1 MVSNKEEVNQKL
13 SEINSYIAPY
23 KLAWVDPV
31 KDCELL
37 TVNARYMTPDQMNR
51 LVENVKKDGFLSQ
64 LPFGV
69 KIEEKFKVISGNHR
83 VTASIKAKLEAI
95 LILYI
100 EDIDSERELAIQ
112 LSHNSIAGQDDLG
125 ILKSLYLQIKE
136 LDWKA
141 YSGIDEQSLLNYQI
155 PELVPISE
163 SDIKLNEVRLFYGDL
178 DLKQIDQT
186 LELLEKKLIDE
197 KRDRVVLGDFERF
210 VEVMTEV
217 KRRLNVKNH
226 SVAFLKMI
234 EICEEWIE
242 TNENDLCA

>member
-1 MVSNKEEVNQKL
+1 
-13 SEINSYIAPY
+13 
-23 KLAWVDPV
+23 
-31 KDCELL
+31 
-37 TVNARYMTPDQMNR
+37 MTPDQMSR
-51 LVENVKKDGFLSQ
+51 LVENVKRDGFLSQ

-83 VTASIKAKLEAI
+83 VTAAIKAKLEAI

-100 EDIDSERELAIQ
+100 EDIDTERELAIQ

-125 ILKSLYLQIKE
+125 ILKNLYLQIKE

-197 KRDRVVLGDFERF
+197 KRDRVVLGEFERF
-210 VEVMTEV
+210 VEVMTEI

>member
-1 MVSNKEEVNQKL
+1 MVPNKEEVNRKL
-13 SEINSYIAPY
+13 SEINFYIAPY

-31 KDCELL
+31 RDCELL

-83 VTASIKAKLEAI
+83 VTAAIKAKLEAI
-95 LILYI
+95 LILYV
-100 EDIDSERELAIQ
+100 EDIDTERELAIQ

-136 LDWKA
+136 LDWKE
-141 YSGIDEQSLLNYQI
+141 YSGIDEQALLNYQI
-155 PELVPISE
+155 PDLVPISE

-197 KRDRVVLGDFERF
+197 KRDRVVFGEFERF

>member
-1 MVSNKEEVNQKL
+1 
-13 SEINSYIAPY
+13 
-23 KLAWVDPV
+23 
-31 KDCELL
+31 
-37 TVNARYMTPDQMNR
+37 MTPDQMNR

-69 KIEEKFKVISGNHR
+69 KIEEKYKIISGNHR
-83 VTASIKAKLEAI
+83 VTAAIKAKLEAI

-125 ILKSLYLQIKE
+125 ILKNLYLQIKE

>member
-1 MVSNKEEVNQKL
+1 MVPNKEEVNRKL
-13 SEINSYIAPY
+13 SEINFYIAPY

-83 VTASIKAKLEAI
+83 VTAAIKAKLEAI
-95 LILYI
+95 LILYV
-100 EDIDSERELAIQ
+100 EDIDTERELAIQ

-141 YSGIDEQSLLNYQI
+141 YSGIDEQALLNYQI

-210 VEVMTEV
+210 VEVMTEI

>member
-1 MVSNKEEVNQKL
+1 
-13 SEINSYIAPY
+13 
-23 KLAWVDPV
+23 
-31 KDCELL
+31 
-37 TVNARYMTPDQMNR
+37 MTPDQMNR

>member
-1 MVSNKEEVNQKL
+1 
-13 SEINSYIAPY
+13 
-23 KLAWVDPV
+23 
-31 KDCELL
+31 
-37 TVNARYMTPDQMNR
+37 MTPDQMNR

-69 KIEEKFKVISGNHR
+69 KIEEKYKIISGNHR

>member
-1 MVSNKEEVNQKL
+1 
-13 SEINSYIAPY
+13 
-23 KLAWVDPV
+23 
-31 KDCELL
+31 
-37 TVNARYMTPDQMNR
+37 MTPDQMNR
-51 LVENVKKDGFLSQ
+51 LVENVKRDGFLSQ

-83 VTASIKAKLEAI
+83 VTAAIKAKLEAI

-100 EDIDSERELAIQ
+100 EDIDTERELAIQ

-125 ILKSLYLQIKE
+125 ILKNLYLQIKE

-163 SDIKLNEVRLFYGDL
+163 SDIRLNEIRLFYGDL

-197 KRDRVVLGDFERF
+197 KRDRVVLGEFERF
-210 VEVMTEV
+210 VEVMTEI

>member
-1 MVSNKEEVNQKL
+1 
-13 SEINSYIAPY
+13 
-23 KLAWVDPV
+23 
-31 KDCELL
+31 
-37 TVNARYMTPDQMNR
+37 MTPDQMNR

-83 VTASIKAKLEAI
+83 VTAAIKAKLEAI
-95 LILYI
+95 LILYV
-100 EDIDSERELAIQ
+100 EDIDTERELAIQ

-136 LDWKA
+136 LDWKE
-141 YSGIDEQSLLNYQI
+141 YSGIDEQALLNYQI
-155 PELVPISE
+155 PDLVPISE

-197 KRDRVVLGDFERF
+197 KRDRVVFGEFERF

>member
-1 MVSNKEEVNQKL
+1 MVPNKEEVNKKL
-13 SEINSYIAPY
+13 SEINTFITPY
-23 KLAWVDPV
+23 KLAWVDPAE
-31 KDCELL
+31 DCELL
-37 TVNARYMTPDQMNR
+37 AVNARYMTPDQMNR
-51 LVENVKKDGFLSQ
+51 LVENVKRDGFLSQ

-83 VTASIKAKLEAI
+83 VTAAIKAKLEAI

-100 EDIDSERELAIQ
+100 EDIDTERELAIQ

-125 ILKSLYLQIKE
+125 ILKNLYLQIKE

-163 SDIKLNEVRLFYGDL
+163 SDIRLNEIRLFYGDL

-197 KRDRVVLGDFERF
+197 KRDRVVLGEFERF
-210 VEVMTEV
+210 VEVMTEI

>member
-1 MVSNKEEVNQKL
+1 
-13 SEINSYIAPY
+13 
-23 KLAWVDPV
+23 
-31 KDCELL
+31 
-37 TVNARYMTPDQMNR
+37 MNR

>member
-1 MVSNKEEVNQKL
+1 
-13 SEINSYIAPY
+13 
-23 KLAWVDPV
+23 
-31 KDCELL
+31 
-37 TVNARYMTPDQMNR
+37 MTPDQMNR

-83 VTASIKAKLEAI
+83 VTAAIKAKLEAI
-95 LILYI
+95 LILYV
-100 EDIDSERELAIQ
+100 EDIDTERELAIQ

-141 YSGIDEQSLLNYQI
+141 YSGIDEQALLNYQI

-210 VEVMTEV
+210 VEVMTEI

>member
-1 MVSNKEEVNQKL
+1 
-13 SEINSYIAPY
+13 
-23 KLAWVDPV
+23 
-31 KDCELL
+31 
-37 TVNARYMTPDQMNR
+37 MTPDQMNR
-51 LVENVKKDGFLSQ
+51 LVENVKRDGFLSQ

-69 KIEEKFKVISGNHR
+69 KIEEKYKVISGNHR
-83 VTASIKAKLEAI
+83 VTAAIKAKLEAI

-125 ILKSLYLQIKE
+125 ILKNLYLQIKE

-197 KRDRVVLGDFERF
+197 KRDRVVFGEFERF
-210 VEVMTEV
+210 VEAMTEV

>member
-1 MVSNKEEVNQKL
+1 
-13 SEINSYIAPY
+13 
-23 KLAWVDPV
+23 
-31 KDCELL
+31 
-37 TVNARYMTPDQMNR
+37 MTPDQMNR

-69 KIEEKFKVISGNHR
+69 KIEEKYKIISGNHR
-83 VTASIKAKLEAI
+83 VTAAIKAKLEAI

-100 EDIDSERELAIQ
+100 EDIDTERELAIQ

-125 ILKSLYLQIKE
+125 ILKNLYLQIKE

-197 KRDRVVLGDFERF
+197 KRDRVVLGEFERF
-210 VEVMTEV
+210 VEVMTEI

>member
-1 MVSNKEEVNQKL
+1 
-13 SEINSYIAPY
+13 
-23 KLAWVDPV
+23 
-31 KDCELL
+31 
-37 TVNARYMTPDQMNR
+37 MNR

-83 VTASIKAKLEAI
+83 VTAAIKAKLEAI
-95 LILYI
+95 LILYV
-100 EDIDSERELAIQ
+100 EDIDTERELAIQ

-141 YSGIDEQSLLNYQI
+141 YSGIDEQALLNYQI

-210 VEVMTEV
+210 VEVMTEI

>member
-1 MVSNKEEVNQKL
+1 
-13 SEINSYIAPY
+13 
-23 KLAWVDPV
+23 
-31 KDCELL
+31 
-37 TVNARYMTPDQMNR
+37 MTPDQMNR

-69 KIEEKFKVISGNHR
+69 KIEEKYKIISGNHR

-155 PELVPISE
+155 PDLVPISE
-163 SDIKLNEVRLFYGDL
+163 SDIKLNEIRLFYSDL

-186 LELLEKKLIDE
+186 LELLEKKLVDE

-242 TNENDLCA
+242 TNDNDLCA